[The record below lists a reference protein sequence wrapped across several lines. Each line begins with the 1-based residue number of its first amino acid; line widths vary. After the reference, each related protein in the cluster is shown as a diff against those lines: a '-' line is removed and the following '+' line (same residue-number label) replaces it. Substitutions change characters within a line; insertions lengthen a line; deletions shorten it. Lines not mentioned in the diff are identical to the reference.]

1 MITKSLSMKN
11 LLIIK
16 PKIFRDT
23 RGSFFESF
31 NLLKFQKFVAK
42 DYNFVQDNCSISKKN
57 VLRGLHFQTIKPQA
71 KLIQVLHGKIFDV
84 VVDLRSKSSTFGKWE
99 SIILKSSNREQ
110 LWIPEG
116 FAHGFLV
123 LSEKAIVLYK
133 TTEFY
138 QPDLEKCIVWN
149 DETLKIN
156 WPIKEHPIISEKDKK
171 GQNFKDLTN

>member
-1 MITKSLSMKN
+1 MITKPLTIQN

-31 NLLKFQKFVAK
+31 NSLKFQKLVMK
-42 DYNFVQDNCSISKKN
+42 DYPFVQDNCSISKHN

-71 KLIQVLHGKIFDV
+71 KLIQVLYGKIFDV
-84 VVDLRSKSSTFGKWE
+84 VVDLRYGSSTFGKWE

-123 LSEKAIVLYK
+123 LSKKAIVLYK
-133 TTEFY
+133 TTQFY
-138 QPDLEKCIVWN
+138 QPNLERCIVWN

-156 WPIKEHPIISEKDKK
+156 WPIKDHPIVSEKDRK
-171 GQNFKDLTN
+171 GQKFKDFIN

>member
-1 MITKSLSMKN
+1 MITKSLTIKN

-31 NLLKFQKFVAK
+31 NSLKFQKLVNK
-42 DYNFVQDNCSISKKN
+42 DYSFVQDNCSISKHN
-57 VLRGLHFQTIKPQA
+57 VLRGLHFQTIRPQA

-84 VVDLRSKSSTFGKWE
+84 VVDLRTKSSTFGKWE
-99 SIILKSSNREQ
+99 STILKSSNREQ

-123 LSEKAIVLYK
+123 LSQKAIILYK

-138 QPDLEKCIVWN
+138 QPNLERCIVWN
-149 DETLKIN
+149 DETLNIS
-156 WPIKEHPIISEKDKK
+156 WPINEYPIISEKDKN
-171 GQNFKDLTN
+171 GQKFKDLIN